1 MFGAYSQSKLANAM
15 LTAEL
20 HRRLAAR
27 GSSVRTNVLH
37 PGTVH
42 TDVTRNFSAPIRL
55 AYWLSQPLMRLLEKT
70 PAEGAR
76 TTVHVATAPELD
88 CGGRY
93 FVHCAALP
101 LPAGALDVPACERLW
116 ELSERLTKTTGAPAQ

>member
-88 CGGRY
+88 WAGGTSFTARRCRCRPARSTCPRASGCG
-93 FVHCAALP
+93 
-101 LPAGALDVPACERLW
+101 
-116 ELSERLTKTTGAPAQ
+116 S